1 MIRVQKLCLLLWLN
15 GKRYSFE
22 NVFFDMV
29 TYLPFGFPS
38 AMFTSHL
45 LSKHRDKHCHRVSK
59 WQKGFTF
66 ADVYLF
72 LISIF
77 FILIIEEIALQYEGL
92 GFKKLSPIC
101 RSKSYSTNFLTG
113 QPNFIYST
121 YMKLGWSGRKFVLEP
136 LDQF

>member
-1 MIRVQKLCLLLWLN
+1 MIRVQKLLWLN
-15 GKRYSFE
+15 RKRYSFE
-22 NVFFDMV
+22 NVFFLIWLLICHLNSLRQC
-29 TYLPFGFPS
+29 LPHTFCPS
-38 AMFTSHL
+38 IEISIVIGYPNGKKVSHL
-45 LSKHRDKHCHRVSK
+45 QMCIFFSFR
-59 WQKGFTF
+59 F
-66 ADVYLF
+66 
-72 LISIF
+72 F

>member
-1 MIRVQKLCLLLWLN
+1 M
-15 GKRYSFE
+15 GKDIHSKML
-22 NVFFDMV
+22 FFDMV
-29 TYLPFGFPS
+29 TYLPFELPS

-45 LSKHRDKHCHRVSK
+45 LSKHRDKHYRVSK

-66 ADVYLF
+66 ADVYLS

-101 RSKSYSTNFLTG
+101 RSKTYNTNFLTG

>member
-1 MIRVQKLCLLLWLN
+1 M
-15 GKRYSFE
+15 GKDIHSIMF
-22 NVFFDMV
+22 FFDMV

>member
-1 MIRVQKLCLLLWLN
+1 M
-15 GKRYSFE
+15 GKDIHSKMF
-22 NVFFDMV
+22 FFDMV
-29 TYLPFGFPS
+29 TYLPFELPS
-38 AMFTSHL
+38 AIFTSHL
-45 LSKHRDKHCHRVSK
+45 LSKHGDKHCHRVSK

-77 FILIIEEIALQYEGL
+77 FYILIIEEIALQYEGL
-92 GFKKLSPIC
+92 GFKKLSPRC

-136 LDQF
+136 

>member
-1 MIRVQKLCLLLWLN
+1 MLQDCKNKTNDQSAEAISSIMAKWEKIFIRKC
-15 GKRYSFE
+15 F
-22 NVFFDMV
+22 FFDMV
-29 TYLPFGFPS
+29 TYLPFELPS

-101 RSKSYSTNFLTG
+101 KDRLETN
-113 QPNFIYST
+113 
-121 YMKLGWSGRKFVLEP
+121 VP
-136 LDQF
+136 L